1 MKKSELKQ
9 IIRECIT
16 EINADQVVGVGAQ
29 ERALDKLDMATVLE
43 MTKKYYEFY
52 KDKYPQKESDELV
65 NMAKYAAKEDYDNY
79 WRLHGKDPYTGYRPE
94 AYSEENKLTRTAEEH
109 AYQYARDALHASEE
123 HPLSPVTNSGN
134 LDKSDWEKI
143 FKVDPT
149 KFDFKRDKNSMSL
162 ATRYGGIQST
172 NSSHSK

>member
-52 KDKYPQKESDELV
+52 KDKYPQKE
-65 NMAKYAAKEDYDNY
+65 
-79 WRLHGKDPYTGYRPE
+79 
-94 AYSEENKLTRTAEEH
+94 
-109 AYQYARDALHASEE
+109 
-123 HPLSPVTNSGN
+123 
-134 LDKSDWEKI
+134 
-143 FKVDPT
+143 
-149 KFDFKRDKNSMSL
+149 
-162 ATRYGGIQST
+162 
-172 NSSHSK
+172 